1 MFTEKFKRTLTAL
14 LSGAS
19 LGLSPTPG
27 DETSV
32 FNSPIRDKWALV
44 IGVRH
49 FATPNI
55 DLKYADKDA
64 KDFRDFLVNKAHFAP
79 DHVQLLL
86 NEDAT
91 RLRILDYL
99 GDKWLPAVTL
109 PDDLVVIYISSH
121 GSPSSLDVAGANFL
135 VAHDTDP
142 QHLFATGI
150 SMKELASI
158 VKERI
163 HCERVVIVLDAC
175 HSGATKTET
184 GNLRRSNFD
193 AKNVM
198 QGTRQVVV
206 CSSKPSEVSWE
217 SARYQNGVFTR
228 QLIETFSAPVSK
240 PTLGTSFND
249 LAQRV
254 RAEVLKDR
262 GSVQTPVLES
272 NEGGKEIDLLATP
285 ARPRSAPNIALDEP
299 KPKPPTT
306 KQYVPPNVVCLQKLA
321 TSKMEQRQFDEALI
335 LYENLRTLLEL
346 TVGRD
351 SVETVDCLTQLGWLY
366 AWKGR
371 TADAESLQ
379 RESVRVNET
388 LYGPNSFFVAREVT
402 LLCNTLLQR
411 KDYTEAEP
419 VALRALAA
427 WEGYGGKDHDYS
439 LESLVNLG
447 EIRQHQGQYQEAKEL
462 YDRASI
468 LCARQ
473 RLEPNN
479 PHRIKLETHIRSLQE
494 RNSSRH
500 RS

>member
-1 MFTEKFKRTLTAL
+1 MLTENFKRVLMAL
-14 LSGAS
+14 LSSAS
-19 LGLSPTPG
+19 LGLTPTSG
-27 DETSV
+27 EESV
-32 FNSPIRDKWALV
+32 FNTPVRDKWALV

-49 FATPNI
+49 FATPKI
-55 DLKYADKDA
+55 DLKFADKDA
-64 KDFRDFLVNKAHFAP
+64 RDFRDFLVNKAHFAP

-86 NEDAT
+86 NEEAT
-91 RLRILDYL
+91 RLNILDYL

-121 GSPSSLDVAGANFL
+121 GSPSDADVAGANFL

-142 QHLFATGI
+142 EHLFATGI
-150 SMKELASI
+150 SMQELASI

-184 GNLRRSNFD
+184 GSLKTSNFD
-193 AKNVM
+193 ARNVM
-198 QGTRQVVV
+198 QSTRQVVV
-206 CSSKPSEVSWE
+206 CSSKPGELSWE

-228 QLIETFSAPVSK
+228 QLIETFSTPTSK
-240 PTLGTSFND
+240 PTLRTSFD
-249 LAQRV
+249 ELAKRV

-262 GSVQTPVLES
+262 GALQTPVLES
-272 NEGGKEIDLLATP
+272 NEGGKDIDILAKP
-285 ARPRSAPNIALDEP
+285 QRPRSAPTIALDEP

-306 KQYVPPNVVCLQKLA
+306 KQYVPPNVVSLQKLA
-321 TSKMEQRQFDEALI
+321 ASKMQQKQFEEAMI
-335 LYENLRTLLEL
+335 LYENLRTLLEM

-371 TADAESLQ
+371 TLDAESLQ

-402 LLCNTLLQR
+402 LLCNTLLQK

-419 VALRALAA
+419 IALRALAA

-447 EIRQHQGQYQEAKEL
+447 EIRQHQKRYQEAQEL
-462 YDRASI
+462 YDRASQ
-468 LCARQ
+468 LCVRQ
-473 RLEPNN
+473 KLDPTNA
-479 PHRIKLETHIRSLQE
+479 HRIKLESHIRSLHE
-494 RNSSRH
+494 TR
-500 RS
+500 RSKD